1 MKAGA
6 SFPVLLL
13 ISALTPWPVQA
24 ESFRDYPDL
33 PPLKTV
39 MAVMANNPVVQAA
52 KAGVALGEASQA
64 RLQAGP
70 YEYNVR
76 LGTARRTVDQ
86 SGRLREWDVALERPI
101 RLPGKLAA
109 DEELGREGVIQA
121 RAAYGDAL
129 HEEERKLLKLWFTW
143 ARENAQAQQWQA
155 QAATLREQLAIVN
168 KRVRA
173 GDAPRLEAE
182 MAEAAA
188 AQADVSLHQAQL
200 RKTIAATELTKH
212 FSGITLPE
220 KLAPAPLEP
229 LQQELDYWRDLILRH
244 NHELA
249 VARSEARMAQLVATR
264 TSAERAPDPSLGV
277 RYSSEIGGTE
287 RVVGLSVA
295 IPLPGAARTARTQE
309 SQASAEMAA
318 RREAMVLR
326 KLEAETENTFTSA
339 RASHTSWLS
348 AQAAAERMQRN
359 AELVARAYALGEMSL
374 TEVLNARRLAIESN
388 LAAALARFDAAEA
401 RYRLML
407 DAHLLWPLDADEDD
421 ASHGHG

>member
-1 MKAGA
+1 MRRRAA
-6 SFPVLLL
+6 L
-13 ISALTPWPVQA
+13 ISAILAALPVQA
-24 ESFRDYPDL
+24 ETFRDHPDL

-39 MAVMANNPVVQAA
+39 ISVMANNPAVLAA
-52 KAGVALGEASQA
+52 QSGIKLGEASRA

-76 LGTARRTVDQ
+76 LGTARRNISQPDP

-109 DEELGREGVIQA
+109 DEELGQEGVTQA

-129 HEEERKLLKLWFTW
+129 HEEERKLLKMWFAW
-143 ARENAQAQQWQA
+143 ARENAQARQWQT
-155 QAATLREQLAIVN
+155 QAATLKEQLTIVN

-182 MAEAAA
+182 LAEAAV
-188 AQADVSLHQAQL
+188 AQAEASLHQAQL
-200 RKTIAATELTKH
+200 RETVAATELTKH
-212 FSGITLPE
+212 FAGITLPE

-229 LQQELDYWRDLILRH
+229 LQQGLDYWRDLILQH

-249 VARSEARMAQLVATR
+249 LSRSETRLARLHAARST
-264 TSAERAPDPSLGV
+264 AERTPDPSLGV
-277 RYSSEIGGTE
+277 RYSSELGGNE

-295 IPLPGAARTARTQE
+295 IPLPGAARSAKTQE
-309 SQASAEMAA
+309 SQASAEIAA
-318 RREAMVLR
+318 QREALVLR
-326 KLEAETENTFTSA
+326 KLQAETENTFASA
-339 RASHTSWLS
+339 RANYTGWQS
-348 AQAAAERMQRN
+348 AQAAADRMQRN

-374 TEVLNARRLAIESN
+374 TEVLNARRLAIEAN

-407 DAHLLWPLDADEDD
+407 DAHLLWPLDEDEGEAD
-421 ASHGHG
+421 HGHG